1 MYGAQELSRCQRYWA
16 ARFADRFLGH
26 YFWIWWGLWLRWL
39 SQARSTQGRADWIRS
54 LHWYCRHQNYIAKH
68 KPVGADASSAN
79 WRISNAWSRTT
90 CRRLLCLFIWKMIA
104 KLIACELGLAGQ
116 SVYAIGNPFGLDHSM
131 TLYWNEITI
140 DDLRHPVTLR
150 CYDHLLQLER
160 EREKHET
167 TARDKHGFKVREQ
180 IYDLSLSRL
189 SVPNMLKPWQQMLRS
204 KGIISGKSRTLDIGE
219 RCERCCDMVSRG
231 GVLRWNTSPP
241 ALAGVW
247 RVLLFSRHSRH
258 GCLARNVC
266 GLSPNFFFFQTWSW
280 QADSRVHP
288 NWCFNQ
294 SRSTAVRWR
303 CLCHGNRTLP
313 LWSHMKR
320 HEDTGS

>member
-1 MYGAQELSRCQRYWA
+1 MLWPP
-16 ARFADRFLGH
+16 FATR
-26 YFWIWWGLWLRWL
+26 
-39 SQARSTQGRADWIRS
+39 
-54 LHWYCRHQNYIAKH
+54 
-68 KPVGADASSAN
+68 
-79 WRISNAWSRTT
+79 
-90 CRRLLCLFIWKMIA
+90 
-104 KLIACELGLAGQ
+104 
-116 SVYAIGNPFGLDHSM
+116 
-131 TLYWNEITI
+131 
-140 DDLRHPVTLR
+140 
-150 CYDHLLQLER
+150 ER